1 MAETVKHSTVLDTG
15 EQQLATNYAK
25 ALLGTALKTDD
36 ADRVLAEF
44 DALLSDVLD
53 KLPKLEATL
62 AAPRVP
68 VETKLSMIDR
78 ALGGTMS
85 KTMLNFLKVICR
97 HRRFGSIRVIHKM
110 THKLFNEITGRVAV
124 EIRTATSLDDATQQ
138 RVAERLEQVLGKKV
152 VISTVIEDRLI
163 GGIEV
168 RVGDTVYD
176 GSVAGHLESLRKT
189 AIEKTTQVIKQSLE
203 RFDAT
208 R

>member
-25 ALLGTALKTDD
+25 ALLGAALKTDD

-44 DALLSDVLD
+44 DALLSEVLD

-68 VETKLSMIDR
+68 LETKLSMIDR
-78 ALGGTMS
+78 ALGGKVS
-85 KTMLNFLKVICR
+85 ETMLHFLKVICR

-110 THKLFNEITGRVAV
+110 THKLFNEMTGRVAV
-124 EIRTATSLDDATQQ
+124 EIRTATPMDDAARQ
-138 RVAERLEQVLGKKV
+138 RVAERLEQVLGKRV
-152 VISTVIEDRLI
+152 VVSTVVEERLI

-176 GSVAGHLESLRKT
+176 GSLAGRLESLRKN
-189 AIEKTTQVIKQSLE
+189 AIATTTQVIKQSLE
-203 RFDAT
+203 RFDTT

>member
-1 MAETVKHSTVLDTG
+1 MAETVKHPTVLDTG

-25 ALLGTALKTDD
+25 ALLGAALKTDS
-36 ADRVLAEF
+36 ADRVLEEF
-44 DALLSDVLD
+44 DALLTDVLD

-68 VETKLSMIDR
+68 VEIKLSMIDR
-78 ALGGTMS
+78 GLGGKVS
-85 KTMLNFLKVICR
+85 ETMLDFLKVVCR

-124 EIRTATSLDDATQQ
+124 EIRTATPLDDAQQQ

-152 VISTVIEDRLI
+152 VVSTVIEDRLI

-176 GSVAGHLESLRKT
+176 GSVAGRLKSLRKT
-189 AIEKTTQVIKQSLE
+189 AIEKTTQVVKQSLE
-203 RFDAT
+203 RFEAAH
-208 R
+208 